1 MSRVGKLPVAIPPQ
15 VEVAVHAGAQATT
28 VRVKGP
34 LGTLER
40 AFPPELRVT
49 KEDGQLRVERSDEG
63 DARQRALHGL
73 VRSLL
78 RNMVEG
84 VTQGFSRRL
93 EIVGVGYKAEK
104 RGSQLVLTLGF
115 SHPIEFTPPAGVEVA
130 VPAPTVVEVKG
141 ADREL
146 VGHTAAEIRRFRPPE
161 PYKGKGI
168 KYAGEVVR
176 RKAGKTGAK

>member
-1 MSRVGKLPVAIPPQ
+1 MSRVGKVPVALPDQ
-15 VEVAVHAGAQATT
+15 VEVELEGARLR
-28 VRVKGP
+28 VRGP
-34 LGTLER
+34 LGSLER
-40 AFPPELRVT
+40 EIPSGIQVV
-49 KEDGQLRVERSDEG
+49 KEDGSLAVRRTDDG

-73 VRSLL
+73 VRSLV
-78 RNMVEG
+78 RNMVQG

-104 RGSQLVLTLGF
+104 RGSQLVLTLGY

-130 VPAPTVVEVKG
+130 TPSPVVIEVRG
-141 ADREL
+141 ADREA
-146 VGHTAAEIRRFRPPE
+146 VGHTAALIRKFRPPE

-168 KYAGEVVR
+168 KYAGEQIR

>member
-1 MSRVGKLPVAIPPQ
+1 MSRVGRVPVPIPDKVQ
-15 VEVAVHAGAQATT
+15 VDVEGVR

-40 AFPPELRVT
+40 QFPQEIQVT
-49 KEDGQLRVERSDEG
+49 KEDGTLVVRRSSED

-78 RNMVEG
+78 RNMVQG
-84 VTQGFSRRL
+84 VTEGYSRRL

-104 RGSQLVLTLGF
+104 RGAVVVLTLGF
-115 SHPIEFTPPAGVEVA
+115 SHPIEYTPPAGVEVTT
-130 VPAPTVVEVKG
+130 PSPTVIEVRG
-141 ADREL
+141 ADREA
-146 VGHTAAEIRRFRPPE
+146 VGQTAALLRKFRPPE

-168 KYAGEVVR
+168 KYAGEQVR